1 MDRRIA
7 VPLDGSAFAEAA
19 LPAATTMARQT
30 GAHLELVMVHQP
42 QLAGVSPLVA
52 MDLDAR
58 IRQHEIDYLK
68 QQAAQMAA
76 ESRVAVTTSVLDG
89 PVVSKL
95 ANHIRTQRA
104 ALVVMSTH
112 GRTGI
117 SRFFL
122 GSTADRLIRELH
134 CPVLLVNP
142 AQAMSGLASGAGPRV
157 LIPLDGSALA
167 ESMLDQIGVVFP
179 PTTHL
184 ELVRVVV
191 PLMAMTPPFTVT
203 WAPVLAD
210 VLEQETARANQY
222 LQALTTRLGNQGF
235 AVRATVVTDLSP
247 AGAIVNRATETGC
260 DVVALATRVG
270 AGSSA
275 PCLAASPTR

>member
-1 MDRRIA
+1 MHRRIA

-19 LPAATTMARQT
+19 LPLATTMARQT

-42 QLAGVSPLVA
+42 QLAGVSLLAA

-58 IRQHEIDYLK
+58 IHQHEIDYLK
-68 QQAAQMAA
+68 QQAEVAA
-76 ESRVAVTTSVLDG
+76 ESRVAVTTNVLDG
-89 PVVSKL
+89 PVVSTVV
-95 ANHIRTQRA
+95 NHIRVWRA
-104 ALVVMSTH
+104 TLVVMSSH

-142 AQAMSGLASGAGPRV
+142 AQARSGLASGAGPRV

-167 ESMLDQIGVVFP
+167 ESILDQVGVVFP
-179 PTTHL
+179 PTSDL

-191 PLMAMTPPFTVT
+191 PLMTMTPPFSAT

-210 VLEQETARANQY
+210 LLEQETARANQY
-222 LQALTTRLGNQGF
+222 LQALTTRLGNQGS
-235 AVRATVVTDLSP
+235 RSGP
-247 AGAIVNRATETGC
+247 RW
-260 DVVALATRVG
+260 
-270 AGSSA
+270 
-275 PCLAASPTR
+275 